1 MYGPLPSGTVGIV
14 LGRSGLTSQGF
25 IVHPGITGGDSKE
38 EIRIM
43 AYLRKEMQIDPVD
56 RIV

>member
-1 MYGPLPSGTVGIV
+1 MRII
-14 LGRSGLTSQGF
+14 LGRSELTFQGF
-25 IVHPGITGGDSKE
+25 IVHPSIVDGNAKE